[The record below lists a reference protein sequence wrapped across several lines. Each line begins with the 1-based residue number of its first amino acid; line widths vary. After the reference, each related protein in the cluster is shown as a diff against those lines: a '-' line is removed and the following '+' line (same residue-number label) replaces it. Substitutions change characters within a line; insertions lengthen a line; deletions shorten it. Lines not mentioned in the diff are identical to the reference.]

1 MASSR
6 GALQWTLAWRLR
18 SLPLLSSSPPPLVA
32 RVYVGPSRPST
43 ATIDHSPSFH
53 VTMLS
58 PEASVPLAS
67 LERWYTGGAS
77 APVNDDPLGSNV
89 PEKRSPFPFDPV
101 IAAKIVLW
109 QGNLVRLE
117 ADAIVNSTN
126 ESLSD
131 RSGLCGDI
139 FRCAGPELAV
149 EVAKLEGCRTGESKA
164 TKGYSLPARYVVAA
178 VAVAQSR
185 TCSQNKHIR
194 TYPHVRISVCVQLRD
209 SHCWSALQRQVQDG
223 GRECAPQ
230 LLPQL
235 PAGGGRERAPLGR
248 LLRRQLDQARL
259 PTRGWCSYCIA
270 YVRQDSHS
278 RTPALRTHSHR
289 SSATGTVRRFLDRF
303 GQGIETVVF
312 TVENES
318 DYDIYSRVLRL
329 YFPRSYQEEEEA
341 TRLLPE
347 DLGTCLYSLSYLS
360 RSYLSLSLSLSLS
373 HLPTRLLVQQAT
385 KWVRPSS
392 RSARSASELSHRL
405 PRRRKS
411 NDHHVRRSPPC
422 SLLVARCSLLVARCS
437 LLVARCVNYRSGKR
451 SDDRGVRHSRFR
463 HGHGG

>member
-178 VAVAQSR
+178 VAAAAQSR

-194 TYPHVRISVCVQLRD
+194 TYPHVRISLCVCVCSFVIHTVGPRYNVKYKTAAENALHSCYRSCLQVAVENELHSVGFCVVNSIKRGYPREDGAHIALRT
-209 SHCWSALQRQVQDG
+209 SGKA
-223 GRECAPQ
+223 
-230 LLPQL
+230 
-235 PAGGGRERAPLGR
+235 
-248 LLRRQLDQARL
+248 
-259 PTRGWCSYCIA
+259 
-270 YVRQDSHS
+270 
-278 RTPALRTHSHR
+278 RTPALPHSARTHTAPPRQALFVASWTASAKASRLWSLR
-289 SSATGTVRRFLDRF
+289 SRTSPTTTFTAACCASTFPAATKKRRRPLVCCLRISVRVS
-303 GQGIETVVF
+303 T
-312 TVENES
+312 
-318 DYDIYSRVLRL
+318 
-329 YFPRSYQEEEEA
+329 RS
-341 TRLLPE
+341 
-347 DLGTCLYSLSYLS
+347 
-360 RSYLSLSLSLSLS
+360 SLSLS